1 MARREPLIEHLLRRI
16 GFGAAPGDVEQ
27 YAELGYATALDRLIN
42 YDSTPD
48 NVDDAIGQPG
58 FVGMTINGPFS
69 PATNIAHAR
78 QRWLFRMIHTRRPLQ
93 EKMALFWHNHFA
105 TAFSKVSA
113 DLGAAD
119 GTRAMAAKASE
130 SSAGIPG
137 QLELFRTNAVGNF
150 RTLLVAV
157 AQDVAMLDWLDG
169 RTNVKAKPQ
178 ENFARELM
186 ELFTMGVGHYVENDV
201 YAGARVFTGWNMTRT
216 NGVNRFFYNAAQHE
230 TSAKEF
236 TFPVYPGGGTI
247 IPARSAGDGMQ
258 DGLDLIDAVVRHP
271 ATGPRL
277 ATKLYRFFVNEVD
290 QPSPSLIASMAS
302 DYYQSGFE
310 IKPML
315 IRLFVSPEFVD
326 PSNAFK
332 RYSWPAEFVARAI
345 REMGW
350 TGFSV
355 NDALNPLIT
364 MGQQL
369 FEPPDVAGW
378 DLGQLWF
385 TSGSML
391 ARMNFAAQ
399 LATNQKFQLRN
410 AARDEVTS
418 PEGLVSWSLDR
429 MITPDF
435 ASDSYNA
442 LIDYARSG
450 GPWTG
455 SDTQLATKASGLAH
469 LIVGSGEYQFV

>member
-1 MARREPLIEHLLRRI
+1 
-16 GFGAAPGDVEQ
+16 
-27 YAELGYATALDRLIN
+27 
-42 YDSTPD
+42 
-48 NVDDAIGQPG
+48 
-58 FVGMTINGPFS
+58 
-69 PATNIAHAR
+69 
-78 QRWLFRMIHTRRPLQ
+78 
-93 EKMALFWHNHFA
+93 
-105 TAFSKVSA
+105 
-113 DLGAAD
+113 
-119 GTRAMAAKASE
+119 
-130 SSAGIPG
+130 
-137 QLELFRTNAVGNF
+137 
-150 RTLLVAV
+150 
-157 AQDVAMLDWLDG
+157 
-169 RTNVKAKPQ
+169 
-178 ENFARELM
+178 
-186 ELFTMGVGHYVENDV
+186 
-201 YAGARVFTGWNMTRT
+201 
-216 NGVNRFFYNAAQHE
+216 
-230 TSAKEF
+230 
-236 TFPVYPGGGTI
+236 
-247 IPARSAGDGMQ
+247 
-258 DGLDLIDAVVRHP
+258 
-271 ATGPRL
+271 
-277 ATKLYRFFVNEVD
+277 
-290 QPSPSLIASMAS
+290 
-302 DYYQSGFE
+302 
-310 IKPML
+310 
-315 IRLFVSPEFVD
+315 
-326 PSNAFK
+326 NAFK
-332 RYSWPAEFVARAI
+332 RYSWPAEFVARSL

-418 PEGLVSWSLDR
+418 PEGLGSWSLDR

-455 SDTQLATKASGLAH
+455 PDTQLATKASGLAH